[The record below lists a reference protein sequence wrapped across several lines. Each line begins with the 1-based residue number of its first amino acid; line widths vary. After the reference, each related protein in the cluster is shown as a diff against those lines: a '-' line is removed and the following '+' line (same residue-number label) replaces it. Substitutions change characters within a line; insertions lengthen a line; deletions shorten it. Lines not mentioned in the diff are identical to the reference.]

1 MDLLHSRCAG
11 LDVHKESVVACV
23 RIVQDNEVQRVV
35 RTFGTTTERLC
46 ELAEFLAEHG
56 ITHVALEA
64 TGIYWRPV
72 WHILEPEG
80 FELVL
85 GNAAHVRN
93 VPGRKSDVNDA
104 MWIADLLAHG
114 LIRPSFVP
122 PEPVEQLRM
131 LTRTRKQLVREA
143 AQHTQRIH
151 KVLEDCNLKLTSV
164 VTDVTGK
171 TGRSIL
177 EAIVAGQTDPQT
189 LAELAAGSLRTKRV
203 ELSAALRGRVNA
215 HHRFLL
221 KLHLGLYDSVHA
233 AVAAIDAQLEEQLA
247 PFRQATDLLQTMPGV
262 GRIAA
267 EVILAEVGP
276 DMARFPSA
284 GHLRSWAGLCP
295 RMDESAGKKRCTRI
309 RKGAPWLKQLLVQA
323 AWAAVRKKN
332 SYYQSLYG
340 SVKRQSGSANKAVV
354 AVAAAMLTSAYYM
367 LKRGEPYRELGAD
380 YRDQRDKTRTAQRL
394 IRRVQALG
402 FDVQIQP
409 RATSAA

>member
-23 RIVQDNEVQRVV
+23 RIVEDNQVKRFV
-35 RTFGTTTERLC
+35 RTFGTTTERLLQ
-46 ELAEFLAEHG
+46 LAEFLAEHG
-56 ITHVALEA
+56 VTHVAMEA

-80 FELVL
+80 LEMVL
-85 GNAAHVRN
+85 GNAGHIRN
-93 VPGRKSDVNDA
+93 VPGRKSDTNDA
-104 MWIADLLAHG
+104 MWISDLLAHG

-122 PEPVEQLRM
+122 PTPVEQLRM

-164 VTDVTGK
+164 VTDVMGK

-177 EAIVAGQTDPQT
+177 DALVLGQTDPEK
-189 LAELAAGSLRTKRV
+189 LAELAAGSLRSKRA
-203 ELSAALRGRVNA
+203 ELIAALRGCVTA
-215 HHRFLL
+215 HHRFML

-233 AVAAIDAQLEEQLA
+233 AVASIDHQLEEQLT
-247 PFRQATDLLQTMPGV
+247 PFRQATDLLETMPGV
-262 GRIAA
+262 GRIVA
-267 EVILAEVGP
+267 EVILAEIGP
-276 DMARFPSA
+276 DMERFPTA

-295 RMDESAGKKRCTRI
+295 RMDESAGKKRSTRI
-309 RKGAPWLKQLLVQA
+309 RKGAPWLKTTLVQA
-323 AWAAVRKKN
+323 AWAAIRKKD
-332 SYYQSLYG
+332 SYYRSLYG
-340 SVKRQSGSANKAVV
+340 SVKRASSSANKAIV

-380 YRDQRDKTRTAQRL
+380 YRDRRDKTRTAQRL

-402 FDVQIQP
+402 FDVQLQA
-409 RATSAA
+409 RAA

>member
-23 RIVQDNEVQRVV
+23 RIVEGNEVKRFV
-35 RTFGTTTERLC
+35 RTFGTTTERLF

-56 ITHVALEA
+56 VTHVAMEA
-64 TGIYWRPV
+64 TGVYWRPV

-85 GNAAHVRN
+85 GNAAHIRN
-93 VPGRKSDVNDA
+93 VPGRKSDTNDA
-104 MWIADLLAHG
+104 MWIADLMAHG

-122 PEPVEQLRM
+122 PTPVEQLRM

-164 VTDVTGK
+164 VTDVMGK

-177 EAIVAGQTDPQT
+177 EALVNGQTQPEK
-189 LAELAAGSLRTKRV
+189 LAELAVGSLRTKRAELV
-203 ELSAALRGRVNA
+203 EALRGQVTE
-215 HHRFLL
+215 HHRFML
-221 KLHLGLYDSVHA
+221 KLHLGLYDSLHT
-233 AVAAIDAQLEEQLA
+233 AVVCIDQQLEDQLT
-247 PFRQATDLLQTMPGV
+247 PFRQAADLLETMPGV

-267 EVILAEVGP
+267 EVILAEIGP
-276 DMARFPSA
+276 DMERFPTA

-309 RKGAPWLKQLLVQA
+309 RKGAPWLKATLVQA
-323 AWAAVRKKN
+323 AWAAVRTKN
-332 SYYQSLYG
+332 SYYKSLYG
-340 SVKRQSGSANKAVV
+340 SVKRASGSANKAIV
-354 AVAAAMLTSAYYM
+354 AVAAAMITSAYYM

-380 YRDQRDKTRTAQRL
+380 YRDHRDKARIANRL

-402 FDVQIQP
+402 FEVQLMPQ
-409 RATSAA
+409 AA

>member
-23 RIVQDNEVQRVV
+23 RFMEDKEVKRVV
-35 RTFGTTTERLC
+35 RTFGTTTERLF

-56 ITHVALEA
+56 VTHVAMEA
-64 TGIYWRPV
+64 TGVYWRPV

-80 FELVL
+80 FVLIL
-85 GNAAHVRN
+85 GNAAHIRN
-93 VPGRKSDVNDA
+93 VPGRKSDTNDA
-104 MWIADLLAHG
+104 VWLADLQAHG

-122 PEPVEQLRM
+122 PTPVEQLRM

-151 KVLEDCNLKLTSV
+151 KVLEDGNLKLTAV
-164 VTDVTGK
+164 VTDVMGK

-177 EAIVAGQTDPQT
+177 DALVLGQTDPEK
-189 LAELAAGSLRTKRV
+189 LAEQAAGSLRTRRM
-203 ELSAALRGRVNA
+203 ELVAALRGCITE
-215 HHRFLL
+215 HHRFML
-221 KLHLGLYDSVHA
+221 KLHLGLYDSVY
-233 AVAAIDAQLEEQLA
+233 AAIASVDQQLEAELR
-247 PFRQATDLLQTMPGV
+247 PFRQAADLLETMPGV

-267 EVILAEVGP
+267 EVILAEIGT
-276 DMARFPSA
+276 DMERFPTA

-309 RKGAPWLKQLLVQA
+309 RKGAPWLKTTLVQA
-323 AWAAVRKKN
+323 AWAAVRTKN
-332 SYYQSLYG
+332 SYYKSLYG
-340 SVKRQSGSANKAVV
+340 SIKRSSGSANKAIV
-354 AVAAAMLTSAYYM
+354 AVAAAMITSAYYM

-380 YRDQRDKTRTAQRL
+380 YRDHRDKARVANRL

-402 FDVQIQP
+402 FQVQLMPQ
-409 RATSAA
+409 AA